1 MSEDEIGKNKL
12 VINGVFTDLI
22 KLLNTMN
29 NDDHLKSEIS
39 DISEILVKT
48 IKNKK
53 KAHTKYELLIFNNLI
68 ILRRQ

>member
-1 MSEDEIGKNKL
+1 MSVLDVRVQVPPSVQKPYQTIRLFCFKYL
-12 VINGVFTDLI
+12 
-22 KLLNTMN
+22 
-29 NDDHLKSEIS
+29 
-39 DISEILVKT
+39 T